1 MEQFNCK
8 YNLIEAVKFTGTETN
23 IQEIKTLLGDRFI
36 EYSKPDEHDDDTF
49 IEFQSD
55 CDFDFNLILW
65 LNNYL
70 LPVGD
75 KFLVITEDIFEEL
88 FIKTN

>member
-36 EYSKPDEHDDDTF
+36 EYSPAKDYPEDTF
-49 IEFQSD
+49 IEFSYYND
-55 CDFDFNLILW
+55 LNMIMW

-75 KFLVITEDIFEEL
+75 KFLVITEDVFEEL